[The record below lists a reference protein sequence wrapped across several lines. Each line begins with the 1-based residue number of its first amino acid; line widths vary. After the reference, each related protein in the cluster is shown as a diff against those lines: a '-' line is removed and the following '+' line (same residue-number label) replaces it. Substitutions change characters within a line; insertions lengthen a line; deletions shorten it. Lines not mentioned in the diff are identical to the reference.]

1 MNSDI
6 TKNLLKIVILIV
18 VISYGLD
25 KILFLSMNNISD
37 KVLSGQAIGKL
48 NQFLSIKDTADFIVF
63 GSSRANRHLDVDL
76 FSNNGF
82 NMGIDG
88 IGIAYYSTLINTL
101 HTDKEQLIIVHIDIK
116 NFFGDDYD
124 GSDIRA
130 LKTKYHREDEI
141 TQNLDRSGQ
150 ISVLQ
155 KFYYSMNYNGNSIGI
170 IKNYFRPSYDPNN
183 YNGYDALTV
192 NKSQEHM
199 RDAVLLHSKNSLKK
213 ECQDSLKVNPIGL
226 RYLESI
232 KSFAKKSPNKTF
244 LFISSPT
251 YNDICDSD
259 NAEINVIMQDFGLTY
274 WDFTNLYNDRQDNTY
289 WKDASHM
296 SKQGAEAFS
305 LYLLKQYEK
314 SNLKNTSISTATHI

>member
-18 VISYGLD
+18 IISYGLD
-25 KILFLSMNNISD
+25 KIVFFSLNKISD

-170 IKNYFRPSYDPNN
+170 IKNYFRPRYDPNN
-183 YNGYDALTV
+183 YNGYDA
-192 NKSQEHM
+192 
-199 RDAVLLHSKNSLKK
+199 
-213 ECQDSLKVNPIGL
+213 LKVNPIGL